1 MLKNIDL
8 TNKCGSCCHFKPIE
22 DTATGE
28 CLQSPYND
36 TVVHDPKHPHWIVQR
51 SRIKCTLYNAKLQ
64 TNADRIR
71 AMSDEEL
78 AEFLQ
83 DAKFYCQRNCEK
95 CLRGTAC
102 ISMLQWLKQPA
113 EE

>member
-1 MLKNIDL
+1 MSFCIPSLFAKNFE
-8 TNKCGSCCHFKPIE
+8 TEKQK
-22 DTATGE
+22 
-28 CLQSPYND
+28 
-36 TVVHDPKHPHWIVQR
+36 
-51 SRIKCTLYNAKLQ
+51 IK

-113 EE
+113 EETNAHT

>member
-1 MLKNIDL
+1 MKGN
-8 TNKCGSCCHFKPIE
+8 C
-22 DTATGE
+22 GE
-28 CLQSPYND
+28 CERRYFCD
-36 TVVHDPKHPHWIVQR
+36 IDPD
-51 SRIKCTLYNAKLQ
+51 KCDEWADPTPM

-95 CLRGTAC
+95 CLRGTDC

-113 EE
+113 E